1 MDYASECVNL
11 RYNRQMQVRVYST
24 LTCPYCIME
33 KEYLKEKGI
42 DFINIMVDNDNE
54 KSQELYNLSGQLGVP
69 FTIIENPDSTEVKIL
84 GFDKTKLDTALGIKD

>member
-1 MDYASECVNL
+1 
-11 RYNRQMQVRVYST
+11 
-24 LTCPYCIME
+24 ME